1 MTQHYNKYQQ
11 PVGFPL
17 ENWTACPYPQHLILE
32 GDYCHLEPVNADK
45 HTDALFAAYQLAEDD
60 RDWTY
65 LFAERPANKEA
76 CYQYLKKLEQSRDP
90 LHFTIVDG
98 HTEQPVGTIS
108 LMRIDPQHGVIEVG
122 NVVFSPLLKQTIMST
137 EVHFLL
143 MQYAMEQ
150 LGYRRYEW
158 KCDSLNAP
166 SRKAADR
173 LGFTFEGIFRQA
185 IVYKNRS
192 RDTAWFSILDSE
204 WPKMKY
210 TFQNWLSSENFDE
223 KGKQKRKLQEIRAEF
238 SQITNHN

>member
-1 MTQHYNKYQQ
+1 MTLHYNNYQQ
-11 PVGFPL
+11 PIGFPVP
-17 ENWTACPYPQHLILE
+17 NWTACPYPQPLILE

-45 HTDALFAAYQLAEDD
+45 HLDALFAAYYLAEDD

-65 LFAERPANKEA
+65 LFSERPTNKDA
-76 CYQYLKKLEQSRDP
+76 FHHYLKQLEQSRDP
-90 LHFTIVDG
+90 LHFTIIDNQ
-98 HTEQPVGTIS
+98 TEQPVGTIA

-122 NVVFSPLLKQTIMST
+122 HVVFSPLLKQTIMST

-143 MQYAMEQ
+143 MQYVFEQ

-166 SRKAADR
+166 SRKAAER

-192 RDTAWFSILDSE
+192 RDTAWFSIIDHE
-204 WPKMKY
+204 WAKMQY
-210 TFQNWLSSENFDE
+210 AFQNWLSADNFDE
-223 KGKQKRKLQEIRAEF
+223 NGKQKKTLQTIRAEYKNA
-238 SQITNHN
+238 IE